1 MSMFGKPK
9 PVTRSYILL
18 VDDTGR
24 MTKDDIALFPGPI
37 SEIGEVTTDTGR
49 NFRVAVEHPSGK
61 LSWDALQ
68 VHRSPFQRDALIL
81 PIFQGG
87 WRIPG
92 DIGCPALCALDHR
105 ALSPKHLASCAGGR
119 PRPYARDHRGLSR
132 GCRTRVTGAIL
143 GYGHRSAGRCETF
156 GLVLLGCAAFRSEDR
171 QV

>member
-61 LSWDALQ
+61 KLYEGAGLQ
-68 VHRSPFQRDALIL
+68 VRLD
-81 PIFQGG
+81 
-87 WRIPG
+87 IP
-92 DIGCPALCALDHR
+92 
-105 ALSPKHLASCAGGR
+105 K
-119 PRPYARDHRGLSR
+119 
-132 GCRTRVTGAIL
+132 
-143 GYGHRSAGRCETF
+143 
-156 GLVLLGCAAFRSEDR
+156 
-171 QV
+171 